1 MALFILLRENQIVH
15 EKKKKE
21 KESNLSIRWKFYCY
35 ISLKICLSN
44 FQTTCSTIFKNSY
57 DLKKNKK

>member
-21 KESNLSIRWKFYCY
+21 KESNLSIRWKKNQILLLYKFENM
-35 ISLKICLSN
+35 SFKFSN
-44 FQTTCSTIFKNSY
+44 
-57 DLKKNKK
+57 DV